1 LLWGIRMD
9 ISLQAD
15 LLRSVPHLRAFAV
28 SLTADREKAEDL
40 VQETLLRALTHMDRF
55 ERGTNLQAWLSTI
68 LRNQF
73 YTGYRKRRRE
83 REDPDGLIAAKV
95 AVAPEQGVRLDY
107 RDVLEAVAKLPPR
120 QRQAILLIGAE
131 GRTYQEAA
139 AICRTS
145 LGTMKSRVNRA
156 RTRLAAVLGISKAES
171 FAAEPLSL
179 APTHEVAV

>member
-1 LLWGIRMD
+1 ME

-15 LLRSVPHLRAFAV
+15 LLRSVPQLRAFAV
-28 SLTADREKAEDL
+28 SLTSDREKAEDL
-40 VQETLLRALTHMDRF
+40 VQETLLRALTHMDRL

-107 RDVLEAVAKLPPR
+107 RDVLDAVAKLPPR

-139 AICRTS
+139 TICRTS

-156 RTRLAAVLGISKAES
+156 RTRLALALGISKADS
-171 FAAEPLSL
+171 FAAEPLSITS
-179 APTHEVAV
+179 THEVAI

>member
-1 LLWGIRMD
+1 MD
-9 ISLQAD
+9 SSLQAD
-15 LLRSVPHLRAFAV
+15 LLGSVPHLRAFAV

-55 ERGTNLQAWLSTI
+55 QRGTNLQAWLSTI

-83 REDPDGLIAAKV
+83 KEDPDGMIAAKV

-107 RDVLEAVAKLPPR
+107 RDVLDAVAKLPPR
-120 QRQAILLIGAE
+120 QRQAIMLIGAE

-139 AICRTS
+139 AMCRTS

-156 RTRLAAVLGISKAES
+156 RNRLAAVLGISRTDS
-171 FAAEPLSL
+171 FATEHLPVASIHEL
-179 APTHEVAV
+179 AV